1 MAASNYYE
9 VRCERCQTSFPP
21 EAKRCIHCG
30 GPLGAGLGRWLSS
43 RTGPGPAA
51 AHPAPAHPAAAHPA
65 PAGSAPPGAPAP
77 EEADEDELPFQ
88 RGGRIIWLV
97 TAAIAIVL
105 SALRSCVER

>member
-9 VRCERCQTSFPP
+9 VRCESCKTSFPP
-21 EAKRCIHCG
+21 ETKRCIHCG
-30 GPLGAGLGRWLSS
+30 GPLGAGLGRWLPS
-43 RTGPGPAA
+43 RAGPGPAA
-51 AHPAPAHPAAAHPA
+51 ARPA

>member
-21 EAKRCIHCG
+21 ETKRCIHCG
-30 GPLGAGLGRWLSS
+30 GPLGGRLGRWLAPGS
-43 RTGPGPAA
+43 GPPAA
-51 AHPAPAHPAAAHPA
+51 ARPA
-65 PAGSAPPGAPAP
+65 PAGTPAP
-77 EEADEDELPFQ
+77 DEADEEELPFQ